1 MLNVLLVVLTLDPR
15 INHEIRDLTKEA
27 GWSKLPTANVPLQAL
42 KDRVQ
47 RMIYT
52 SCWVTCGILWDNA
65 IWLTNN
71 LIFNDSFQKICFD
84 IRFLSKLHANMINE
98 ARRHRKWENRSPG
111 WAKVTPSGPKVS
123 QRAPK
128 VNQKWATWRQKDAE
142 SEPRGRPKYIKKP
155 TFGKGCEKGAK
166 MVPPSY
172 TFWCRFGS
180 HFHEKSMKKVDAKI
194 DAEKV
199 MSIDE
204 KSMRKWS

>member
-71 LIFNDSFQKICFD
+71 LIFSDNFQKVWFY
-84 IRFLSKLHANMINE
+84 IRFSSKLHANMKKE

-111 WAKVTPSGPKVS
+111 WAKVSPRVPKVS

-128 VNQKWATWRQKDAE
+128 VSQKGAE
-142 SEPRGRPKYIKKP
+142 GSQ
-155 TFGKGCEKGAK
+155 KGAK
-166 MVPPSY
+166 REPN
-172 TFWCRFGS
+172 GS
-180 HFHEKSMKKVDAKI
+180 KWWPKST
-194 DAEKV
+194 
-199 MSIDE
+199 
-204 KSMRKWS
+204 